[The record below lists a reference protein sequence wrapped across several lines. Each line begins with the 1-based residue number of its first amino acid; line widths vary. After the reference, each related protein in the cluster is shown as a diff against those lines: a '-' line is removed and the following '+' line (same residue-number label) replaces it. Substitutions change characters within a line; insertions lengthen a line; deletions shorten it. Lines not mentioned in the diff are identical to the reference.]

1 MRIQVLEILISYESG
16 SCMVPQRFLPLQFQV
31 CQPNVFSLLIAIL
44 ALYPRKQFQLKFWM
58 LQAKDLSNIR
68 DGLCGHHELIQKW
81 FERIITHH
89 TKRSHDSIII
99 LPTTAHCSHWV
110 WNCDLWS
117 ECRAYIYVVMDP
129 LHWLHRLIHPG
140 HFVLKIKYLLKFK
153 LWCTSD

>member
-16 SCMVPQRFLPLQFQV
+16 SCMVPQRFLLLQFQV

-89 TKRSHDSIII
+89 TKRSFQQQPTFHIEFGIAISGPSAGHISTLSWTHSIGCTDLSTPVI
-99 LPTTAHCSHWV
+99 LSWRLSISSNL
-110 WNCDLWS
+110 NCDVPVI
-117 ECRAYIYVVMDP
+117 R
-129 LHWLHRLIHPG
+129 
-140 HFVLKIKYLLKFK
+140 
-153 LWCTSD
+153 